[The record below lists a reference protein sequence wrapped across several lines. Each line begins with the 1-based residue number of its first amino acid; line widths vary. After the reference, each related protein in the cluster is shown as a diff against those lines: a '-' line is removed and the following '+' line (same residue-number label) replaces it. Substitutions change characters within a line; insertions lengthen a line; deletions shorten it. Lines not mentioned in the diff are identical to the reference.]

1 MHQLMHRTIAQIFND
16 LPTRWVLEV
25 TNMDNSVGNVFENV
39 TEAHKKAVDALMGF
53 NKIAVRTQGLLAGQQ
68 LAAMERFFDAGSRN
82 LQLVSESRDPKE
94 LMARQTEVAVEL
106 GEKLVAVAQEAMD
119 IQAQARDEVAT
130 LVEDGLKAVNV
141 PTVAKAIKTAKK
153 AA

>member
-1 MHQLMHRTIAQIFND
+1 
-16 LPTRWVLEV
+16 
-25 TNMDNSVGNVFENV
+25 MDKTVSNVFENV
-39 TEAHKKAVDALMGF
+39 TEAHKKAVDALMSF

-68 LAAMERFFDAGSRN
+68 LAAMERFMDAGSRN
-82 LQLVSESRDPKE
+82 LQLVTEARDPKE

-119 IQAQARDEVAT
+119 IQAQARDEVAS
-130 LVEDGLKAVNV
+130 LVEDGFKAASVNM
-141 PTVAKAIKTAKK
+141 PTLPKVTKTAPKK

>member
-1 MHQLMHRTIAQIFND
+1 
-16 LPTRWVLEV
+16 
-25 TNMDNSVGNVFENV
+25 MDKSVSNVFENV

-68 LAAMERFFDAGSRN
+68 LVAMEKLFDAGSRN

-94 LMARQTEVAVEL
+94 LMARQTEVTVEL

-141 PTVAKAIKTAKK
+141 PAVAKTTKSAKK

>member
-1 MHQLMHRTIAQIFND
+1 
-16 LPTRWVLEV
+16 
-25 TNMDNSVGNVFENV
+25 MDTSVSNVFENV

-68 LAAMERFFDAGSRN
+68 LAAMERLFDAGSRN

-141 PTVAKAIKTAKK
+141 PALVKTTKTPKK

>member
-1 MHQLMHRTIAQIFND
+1 
-16 LPTRWVLEV
+16 
-25 TNMDNSVGNVFENV
+25 MDTSVSNVFENV

-53 NKIAVRTQGLLAGQQ
+53 NKIAVRAQGLLAGQQ
-68 LAAMERFFDAGSRN
+68 LVAMEKLFDAGSRN

-119 IQAQARDEVAT
+119 IQAQARDEVTT
-130 LVEDGLKAVNV
+130 LVEDGLKAANV
-141 PTVAKAIKTAKK
+141 PTVVKTTKAAKK
-153 AA
+153 VA

>member
-1 MHQLMHRTIAQIFND
+1 
-16 LPTRWVLEV
+16 
-25 TNMDNSVGNVFENV
+25 MDNSVGNVFENV

-53 NKIAVRTQGLLAGQQ
+53 NKIAVHTQGLLAGQQ

-130 LVEDGLKAVNV
+130 LVEDGLKAAKV
-141 PTVAKAIKTAKK
+141 PTVVKTAKTAKK